1 MKLTCP
7 RYPEL
12 WLPKHNVR
20 FVDGVAEVSQQK
32 GERILAESPHVAL
45 LDPTDDEPEV
55 GADPTDDEPEVEPE
69 PKSARRRRN

>member
-1 MKLTCP
+1 MKLTCE

-32 GERILAESPHVAL
+32 GKAILAESPHVTA
-45 LDPTDDEPEV
+45 V
-55 GADPTDDEPEVEPE
+55 VEPE
-69 PKSARRRRN
+69 PEPAPARRRN